1 MPAEYRLVPI
11 AAGHTV
17 KVRRSRQ
24 PAARPGFVM
33 VEKSHRAPFEVA
45 DALWSKAPIA

>member
-1 MPAEYRLVPI
+1 MPSEHRIVAI

-24 PAARPGFVM
+24 PATRPGFVM
-33 VEKSHRAPFEVA
+33 VEKSHRAPFEVPEQR
-45 DALWSKAPIA
+45 WQEAPVA